1 MKLNNLTKIVCMLA
15 VTATSGASLAG
26 AAASVPAC
34 ACASEAGDW
43 NFHSEASQLLKE
55 IRSSAYR
62 LTDNAQNLKAFP
74 GGVSWETH
82 ANELMLAREQVN
94 AVGERIL
101 RLQAIRHA
109 LLPWQQRAV
118 DSVTPMANALASRT
132 EAAIGHLN
140 DNRNHLWSETYQD
153 HLKTLA
159 FQAGRMNQSV
169 GVHLEMAETQDK
181 LEALRDKAAS
191 IGS

>member
-1 MKLNNLTKIVCMLA
+1 MQLNNLTKIVCMLA
-15 VTATSGASLAG
+15 VAATSGGSLAG
-26 AAASVPAC
+26 AAPSVPAC
-34 ACASEAGDW
+34 ACASETGDW
-43 NFHSEASQLLKE
+43 NFHSEASQLLQE

-62 LTDNAQNLKAFP
+62 LSHKAENLRTFP
-74 GGVSWETH
+74 AGVSWETH

-94 AVGERIL
+94 AVGERVQ

-109 LLPWQQRAV
+109 LLPWQQEAV
-118 DSVTPMANALASRT
+118 DSVMPMAKVVASRT
-132 EAAIGHLN
+132 EAAIRHLN

-159 FQAGRMNQSV
+159 SQAGRMKQSV
-169 GVHLEMAETQDK
+169 GVHLELAETQDK

>member
-1 MKLNNLTKIVCMLA
+1 MAPRLRTPQPQTISVLPAFRRPRRIPRAVGIACLIQRRNQMKLNNLTKIVCMLA

-82 ANELMLAREQVN
+82 ANELML
-94 AVGERIL
+94 
-101 RLQAIRHA
+101 
-109 LLPWQQRAV
+109 
-118 DSVTPMANALASRT
+118 
-132 EAAIGHLN
+132 
-140 DNRNHLWSETYQD
+140 
-153 HLKTLA
+153 
-159 FQAGRMNQSV
+159 
-169 GVHLEMAETQDK
+169 
-181 LEALRDKAAS
+181 
-191 IGS
+191 